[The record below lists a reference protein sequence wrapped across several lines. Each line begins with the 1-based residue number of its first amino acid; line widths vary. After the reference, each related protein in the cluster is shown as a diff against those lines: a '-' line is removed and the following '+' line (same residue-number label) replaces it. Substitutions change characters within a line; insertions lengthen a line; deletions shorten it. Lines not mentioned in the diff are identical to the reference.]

1 MCWITFMP
9 AVAVYLLTDSCACH
23 GTCLPSVHKC
33 LVLISAGL
41 LLSLFAIPLI
51 LLNCAWEHSDDSNV
65 SVLLYWTDWNSMWT
79 QVRGSMTWGGIQAA
93 AGHSNASVTVGEFRP
108 EHENLPGYLPLEY
121 NHDNSSAE
129 PLFQDDQLGISS
141 AWFVLHLKCRHV

>member
-65 SVLLYWTDWNSMWT
+65 SVLLYWTDWNSM
-79 QVRGSMTWGGIQAA
+79 
-93 AGHSNASVTVGEFRP
+93 
-108 EHENLPGYLPLEY
+108 
-121 NHDNSSAE
+121 
-129 PLFQDDQLGISS
+129 
-141 AWFVLHLKCRHV
+141 